1 MDWKEKLNSLYDVV
15 PKSAEEE
22 SIIEPQ
28 SVRKQHLR
36 IELDKRK
43 GKFATLITE
52 FEGSDNELK
61 DLAKHLKVKC
71 GVGGSA
77 RGGEILIQGD
87 FRAKAANILEEM
99 GYKVKHQQAHK
110 K

>member
-1 MDWKEKLNSLYDVV
+1 MDWKEKLNLLHDAL
-15 PKSAEEE
+15 PKSVEEE
-22 SIIEPQ
+22 IVVETP
-28 SVRKQHLR
+28 SVKKQKLR

-43 GKFATLITE
+43 GKAATLITE

-61 DLAKHLKVKC
+61 ELAKQLKIKC

-87 FRAKAANILEEM
+87 FRVKTANILEEM
-99 GYKVKHQQAHK
+99 GYKVKRINFK
-110 K
+110 